1 MVNLFV
7 KKIRWVVAK
16 KQAKKTR
23 TRFDPLLVDPLAI
36 VQVEP
41 EEQPLEALPP
51 VEEVPSSQLLD
62 SGLALT
68 SSEVLMPLEALP
80 QMEARSCSY
89 RVQVLMQHNGV
100 ITKRS
105 LSLFSR

>member
-7 KKIRWVVAK
+7 KKIRWVRCAELKWCCLFEANGLLNQVVAK

-51 VEEVPSSQLLD
+51 VEE
-62 SGLALT
+62 
-68 SSEVLMPLEALP
+68 
-80 QMEARSCSY
+80 MEARSCSY